1 MKTFRSFVLFL
12 AIGAAACWAAQ
23 RMVVH
28 QVQLTGPMGTD
39 TGHLIATDTNLIF
52 VDDVN
57 SDMSFTIPK
66 VDVRA
71 INVANG
77 VTTIS
82 MSRPF
87 SEMYGSRSDV
97 VMQFKN
103 PESAILIANW
113 AGMPLSGTVGETYT
127 TVERSRTEVEPI
139 TAMQFNVR
147 HDDDEGRLVVGQYGI
162 EWHDLK
168 NTRKSHTWNYADI
181 KEFKRDKN
189 ESELKLKPYNGDEF
203 AFKVEGRWMT
213 DDVYNMIADR
223 IVAAHR

>member
-12 AIGAAACWAAQ
+12 AIGVAACWAAQ

-28 QVQLTGPMGTD
+28 QVQLVGPMGTD
-39 TGHLIATDTNLIF
+39 TGHLIATDNNLIF

-57 SDMSFTIPK
+57 PDMSFTLPK
-66 VDVRA
+66 SDIRT
-71 INVANG
+71 ITVANG

-87 SEMYGSRSDV
+87 AEMYGSRSDV
-97 VMQFKN
+97 VLQFQN
-103 PESAILIANW
+103 PESAALIANW
-113 AGMPLSGTVGETYT
+113 AGMPLAGAVRETYT

-139 TAMQFNVR
+139 TATQFNVR
-147 HDDDEGRLVVGQYGI
+147 HDDDEGRLVVAQNGI

-168 NTRKSHTWNYADI
+168 NTRKSRTWNYAEI
-181 KEFKRDKN
+181 KEFKRDRGEN
-189 ESELKLKPYNGDEF
+189 ELTLKPYSGDEF
-203 AFKVEGRWMT
+203 KFKVQGRWMA

>member
-1 MKTFRSFVLFL
+1 MKTFRRFVLFL
-12 AIGAAACWAAQ
+12 AIGAAASWAAQ

-28 QVQLTGPMGTD
+28 QVQLVGPMGTD
-39 TGHLIATDTNLIF
+39 TGHLIATDSNLIF

-57 SDMSFTIPK
+57 SDMSFTIPRA
-66 VDVRA
+66 DIRA

-97 VMQFKN
+97 TMQFRT

-113 AGMPLSGTVGETYT
+113 AGMPVSGTVSTTT
-127 TVERSRTEVEPI
+127 TVERSRTEVEPV

-147 HDDDEGRLVVGQYGI
+147 HDDDEGRLVVGQDGI

-168 NTRKSHTWNYADI
+168 NTRKSHIWNYAEI

-189 ESELKLKPYNGDEF
+189 ESQLKLKPYNGDEF

>member
-12 AIGAAACWAAQ
+12 AIGACACWAAQ
-23 RMVVH
+23 RTVVH
-28 QVQLTGPMGTD
+28 QVQLVGPMGTD
-39 TGHLIATDTNLIF
+39 TGHLIATENNLIF
-52 VDDVN
+52 VDDMN

-66 VDVRA
+66 ADIRA
-71 INVANG
+71 ITVANG

-87 SEMYGSRSDV
+87 AEMYGSRSDV
-97 VMQFKN
+97 VLQFKN
-103 PESAILIANW
+103 PESAALIANW
-113 AGMPLSGTVGETYT
+113 AGMPLAGTVRETYT
-127 TVERSRTEVEPI
+127 TVERSRVEEAPV
-139 TAMQFNVR
+139 TATQFNVR

-168 NTRKSHTWNYADI
+168 NASKSRTWNYGDI

-189 ESELKLKPYNGDEF
+189 SSELKLKPYNGDEF
-203 AFKVEGRWMT
+203 SFKVEGRWMT

-223 IVAAHR
+223 IVSAHR